1 MKKLFIPLLITMTG
15 LAVNSALAQSTATIT
30 KPNKNSGFVTVTTD
44 NGEITG
50 TELDATTRNKYL
62 TDICSATGSGESYT
76 ISNTQPKIGSEETGV
91 YLVEVNDYWIGMQG
105 TWSVYD
111 QLNKGV
117 SKISA
122 VKSGSMKETS
132 TGTFYTHRAKN
143 VNKFFFIKLRSDRRR
158 SDTPFGWYDEW
169 SYVTNPDVNGFVG
182 YDALEPTWEKLMD
195 GTPFPSPHNCNSSLE
210 NNHYVAL
217 DGKHPLDR
225 KGHDFTAYLYIPK
238 SCYDGTEPKTT
249 NVEVGTGE
257 YGYVIQSNPYYI
269 YDEAGGF
276 MGIGKATSTSR
287 LTNVYTLVDGEYKP
301 ISEAYKGKY
310 YRNSSAYSEPIAAVS
325 GYVWGEIT
333 ETQVSGI
340 CPYVFFYAVDLQ
352 DVPDDHVT
360 IKTGELAEGE
370 SKYQVE
376 LHWNTAFDKFAN
388 HGVQKTTEYDG
399 MQEHYVIQRSYD
411 NDRWETVDAKL
422 IVSGNNVKDAANKT
436 IIDKGLTEKDSEFGF
451 TVWYRVTSIVEKSDG
466 TPMSTTISNVVRVEI
481 PGTVP
486 FKLTLAGGGTSKY
499 DPVSVK
505 NTFINTIISSYS
517 KVEHEPEVKAG
528 CTLSL
533 FRVDP
538 NDETTTGGFPKGEN
552 LITVTAE
559 NGNTTLAD
567 LAKQIKNNN
576 NPEGKYT
583 DTAILDAGEG
593 NEATYRL
600 VMKIPGENGNPD
612 TYVYSNILRIS
623 NPAIVNASIAAHR
636 SGYPDAET
644 CKNGNPE
651 IFHNE
656 ITFKASAN
664 RVGTGYYIYRDKKAD
679 PIMTLVYNGEDGFR
693 VVNSADNTSYKSYT
707 GGVITIIDIVDAA
720 PIAEGEGVESIKSG
734 ESVKSANRVAW
745 SYAVAYSDNVGDEK
759 ENTYGS
765 TAERAEYTGTNGEL
779 VLGVEADVK
788 AANFSQPG
796 NNNIY
801 TVVTINWY
809 RTKEYD
815 DTKPIS
821 YEIYVK
827 KNGNDRTDITDPK
840 FEKKETFGAE
850 ANITTYTFT
859 DTYESVW
866 QSEHGKYD
874 KNETTKAEFANSL
887 KDAYEVYVKMI
898 TTEGKEKNSFIAIP
912 VPQAGAIYT
921 GIEGVEAQ
929 EMDVKVVNGVVEV
942 NGVYGMIKVI
952 DATGAVAAEAVGT
965 GDVTE
970 IEGLGTGVYV
980 VTAKDMKP
988 TKILIK

>member
-30 KPNKNSGFVTVTTD
+30 KPSSSGFVTV
-44 NGEITG
+44 NGQSG
-50 TELDATTRNKYL
+50 TALDAATTESYL
-62 TDICSATGSGESYT
+62 KDICGATKSTWSGNWSVSST
-76 ISNTQPKIGSEETGV
+76 APQNGTDAV
-91 YLVEVNDYWIGMQG
+91 YFVEVNDYWIGKNSGSYSLYTQIE
-105 TWSVYD
+105 
-111 QLNKGV
+111 KGV
-117 SKISA
+117 KKITA
-122 VKSGSMKETS
+122 VNSDASQKTS
-132 TGTFYTHRAKN
+132 SGTFYTHPATG
-143 VNKFFFIKLRSDRRR
+143 VNKFFFIKRKSSRKSSSNLA
-158 SDTPFGWYDEW
+158 FAWYDEW
-169 SYVTNPDVNGFVG
+169 SYVSNSEVNGSQG
-182 YDALEPTWEKLMD
+182 YNVLQPTWEKLMD
-195 GTPFPSPHNCNSSLE
+195 GTPFPSPHNCDTSLE
-210 NNHYVAL
+210 TNHYIAL
-217 DGKHPLDR
+217 DGKHPLDS
-225 KGHDFTAYLYIPK
+225 KGHDFTAYLYIPS
-238 SCYDGTEPKTT
+238 SCAKGSVPSTT
-249 NVEVGTGE
+249 KVEQVGTGKF
-257 YGYVIQSNPYYI
+257 VNDDTTYYI
-269 YDEAGGF
+269 FDSDGSSWLNPTPTRSSTNDLTYVYTEVNGVEKPIAEVYPDKYYSKSE
-276 MGIGKATSTSR
+276 TSR
-287 LTNVYTLVDGEYKP
+287 TSV
-301 ISEAYKGKY
+301 
-310 YRNSSAYSEPIAAVS
+310 VS
-325 GYVWGEIT
+325 TKIEIV
-333 ETQVSGI
+333 ENQVSGE

-352 DVPDDHVT
+352 DVPEKHVT
-360 IKTGELAEGE
+360 IKTSELAEGE

-388 HGVQKTTEYDG
+388 HGVQKYAEYDGNGDASKG

-411 NDRWETVDAKL
+411 NDEWETVDAKL

-436 IIDKGLTEKDSEFGF
+436 IIDKGLMDKDSEFGF

-466 TPMSTTISNVVRVEI
+466 TKMSETKSNVVRVEI

-505 NTFINTIISSYS
+505 NTFTNTIISSYS
-517 KVEHEPEVKAG
+517 KVEHEPEVRAG
-528 CTLSL
+528 STLSL

-538 NDETTTGGFPKGEN
+538 NDKTNTGGFPNGEN

-623 NPAIVNASIAAHR
+623 NPAIDNASIAAHR

-679 PIMTLVYNGEDGFR
+679 PIMTLVFNGEDGFR
-693 VVNSADNTSYKSYT
+693 VVNSAENTSYKSYT
-707 GGVITIIDIVDAA
+707 GGYITIIDIVSAD
-720 PIAEGEGVESIKSG
+720 PIAEGEGRKPVSTAG
-734 ESVKSANRVAW
+734 AVW
-745 SYAVAYSDNVGDEK
+745 SYAVAYSDNVGNVN

-765 TAERAEYTGTNGEL
+765 TAKRAEYKGLRDEL
-779 VLGVEADVK
+779 VLSVEANIQ
-788 AANFSQPG
+788 AANFKQPG
-796 NNNIY
+796 NNDIY
-801 TVVTINWY
+801 TIFTINWS
-809 RTKEYD
+809 RRLEIA
-815 DTKPIS
+815 DTEPSKF
-821 YEIYVK
+821 EIYVK
-827 KNGNDRTDITDPK
+827 KNGNDPVYEEPSTAPIDMATAPG
-840 FEKKETFGAE
+840 FVLKKEVD
-850 ANITTYTFT
+850 ANTYSCTFT
-859 DTYESVW
+859 ETYKSANQVAN
-866 QSEHGKYD
+866 GKY
-874 KNETTKAEFANSL
+874 TTDDLAKIL
-887 KDAYEVYVKMI
+887 KGEYEVYVKMI
-898 TTEGKEKNSFIAIP
+898 TTEDKEKNSFIAIP
-912 VPQAGAIYT
+912 ETAAGTNIFT

>member
-30 KPNKNSGFVTVTTD
+30 KPSSSGFVTV
-44 NGEITG
+44 NGQSG
-50 TELDATTRNKYL
+50 TALDAATTESYL
-62 TDICSATGSGESYT
+62 KDICGATKSTWSGNWSVSST
-76 ISNTQPKIGSEETGV
+76 APQNGTDAV
-91 YLVEVNDYWIGMQG
+91 YFVEVNDYWIGKNSGSYSLYTQIE
-105 TWSVYD
+105 
-111 QLNKGV
+111 KGV
-117 SKISA
+117 KKITA
-122 VKSGSMKETS
+122 VNSDASQKTS
-132 TGTFYTHRAKN
+132 SGTFYTHPATG
-143 VNKFFFIKLRSDRRR
+143 VNKFFFIKRKSSRKSSSNLA
-158 SDTPFGWYDEW
+158 FAWYDEW
-169 SYVTNPDVNGFVG
+169 SYVSNSEVNGSQG
-182 YDALEPTWEKLMD
+182 YNVLQPTWEKLMD
-195 GTPFPSPHNCNSSLE
+195 GTPFPSPHNCDTSLE
-210 NNHYVAL
+210 TNHYIAL
-217 DGKHPLDR
+217 DGKHPLDS
-225 KGHDFTAYLYIPK
+225 KGHDFTAYLYIPS
-238 SCYDGTEPKTT
+238 SCAKGSVPSTT
-249 NVEVGTGE
+249 KVEQVGTGKF
-257 YGYVIQSNPYYI
+257 VNDDTTYYI
-269 YDEAGGF
+269 FDSDGSSWLNPTPTRSSTNDLTYVYTEVNGVEKPIAEVYPDKYYSKSE
-276 MGIGKATSTSR
+276 TSR
-287 LTNVYTLVDGEYKP
+287 TSV
-301 ISEAYKGKY
+301 
-310 YRNSSAYSEPIAAVS
+310 VS
-325 GYVWGEIT
+325 TKIEIV
-333 ETQVSGI
+333 ENQVSGE

-352 DVPDDHVT
+352 DVPEKHVT
-360 IKTGELAEGE
+360 IKTSELAEGE

-388 HGVQKTTEYDG
+388 HGVQKYAEYDGNGNASKG

-411 NDRWETVDAKL
+411 NDEWETVDAKL

-436 IIDKGLTEKDSEFGF
+436 IIDKGLKDKDSEFGF

-466 TPMSTTISNVVRVEI
+466 TKMSETKSNVVRVEI

-505 NTFINTIISSYS
+505 NTFTNTIISSYS
-517 KVEHEPEVKAG
+517 KVEYETIVKAG
-528 CTLSL
+528 STLSL
-533 FRVDP
+533 YRVDADGKIIED
-538 NDETTTGGFPKGEN
+538 DESP

-559 NGNTTLAD
+559 GGETLAD
-567 LAKQIKNNN
+567 LAKQIKSEG

-583 DTAILDAGEG
+583 DECTLPAGDE
-593 NEATYRL
+593 NEAAYQL
-600 VMKIPGENGNPD
+600 VMKIPANDENSTA
-612 TYVYSNILRIS
+612 TYLYSNILRIS
-623 NPAIVNASIAAHR
+623 NPAIANASIAAHR

-644 CKNGNPE
+644 CQNGNPE

-679 PIMTLVYNGEDGFR
+679 PIMTLVFNGEDGFR
-693 VVNSADNTSYKSYT
+693 VVNSAENTSYKSYT
-707 GGVITIIDIVDAA
+707 GGYITIIDIVDTA
-720 PIAEGEGVESIKSG
+720 PIAEGEGVESVKSG
-734 ESVKSANRVAW
+734 ESVKSANKVAW
-745 SYAVAYSDNVGDEK
+745 SYAVAYSDNIGGNENN

-765 TAERAEYTGTNGEL
+765 LAKPAVYEGTNGEL
-779 VLGVEADVK
+779 VLRVEADVK

-796 NNNIY
+796 NNKIY
-801 TVVTINWY
+801 TVVTINWN

-815 DTKPIS
+815 DTKPS
-821 YEIYVK
+821 FYEIYLK

-840 FEKKETFGAE
+840 FEKIPGQFGPE
-850 ANITTYTFT
+850 EGSYTFT
-859 DTYESVW
+859 ETYESVW

-874 KNETTKAEFANSL
+874 KNEATKAEFANSL

-898 TTEGKEKNSFIAIP
+898 TTENKEKNSFIAIP
-912 VPQAGAIYT
+912 VPNAGAIYT

-952 DATGAVAAEAVGT
+952 DAKGAVAAEAVGT